1 MRFLKFGLM
10 RLKRRFWRRNT
21 QPEVGQYWEDKV
33 RYCGGGQLCTV
44 KGMLHCRRRQTAL
57 AVTRMPTCQGLF
69 GCTRSPKYCVS
80 SLEQHPL
87 QLPRKATECLCL
99 ERATQIGRTAG

>member
-33 RYCGGGQLCTV
+33 RYWASNVVGDSF
-44 KGMLHCRRRQTAL
+44 AL
-57 AVTRMPTCQGLF
+57 
-69 GCTRSPKYCVS
+69 
-80 SLEQHPL
+80 
-87 QLPRKATECLCL
+87 
-99 ERATQIGRTAG
+99 